1 MWEVEGA
8 ETSDRSEVDHG
19 IKLQIT
25 DTLKVTRE
33 LRLYLI
39 DNKGTAS
46 YLMLQE
52 VTSRVTR
59 KVTEKMRR

>member
-19 IKLQIT
+19 IKLQIA

-39 DNKGTAS
+39 DDKGTAS
-46 YLMLQE
+46 YPML
-52 VTSRVTR
+52 
-59 KVTEKMRR
+59 

>member
-19 IKLQIT
+19 IKLQIV

-39 DNKGTAS
+39 DDKGTAS
-46 YLMLQE
+46 YLML
-52 VTSRVTR
+52 
-59 KVTEKMRR
+59 

>member
-1 MWEVEGA
+1 MAELTLVESMGRAEHLHVWEVEGA

-19 IKLQIT
+19 IKLQIA

-39 DNKGTAS
+39 DDKGTAS
-46 YLMLQE
+46 YPML
-52 VTSRVTR
+52 
-59 KVTEKMRR
+59 